1 MESRTHGE
9 LVFKKIHF
17 LIKMRQY
24 LNRMRKFLKVM
35 ELNYSLSRQLT
46 DCKAKTFA
54 VEAGQ
59 LTLVIIFSLSLIGDH
74 VLFDKN
80 FIG

>member
-1 MESRTHGE
+1 MKLSEFVEARTHGE
-9 LVFKKIHF
+9 LVFKNNTFF

-24 LNRMRKFLKVM
+24 LNRMREFLKAM

-46 DCKAKTFA
+46 DSKAKTFA

-59 LTLVIIFSLSLIGDH
+59 LTLVIIF
-74 VLFDKN
+74 
-80 FIG
+80 

>member
-1 MESRTHGE
+1 
-9 LVFKKIHF
+9 
-17 LIKMRQY
+17 MRQY
-24 LNRMRKFLKVM
+24 LNRMREFLKAM

-59 LTLVIIFSLSLIGDH
+59 LTLVIIF
-74 VLFDKN
+74 
-80 FIG
+80 

>member
-1 MESRTHGE
+1 MVN
-9 LVFKKIHF
+9 LFLKKTYIF

-24 LNRMRKFLKVM
+24 LNRMREFLKVM

-46 DCKAKTFA
+46 DSKAKTFA

-59 LTLVIIFSLSLIGDH
+59 LTKSLFFH
-74 VLFDKN
+74 
-80 FIG
+80 

>member
-1 MESRTHGE
+1 MKLSESVEARTRGE
-9 LVFKKIHF
+9 LVLKNNTLFI
-17 LIKMRQY
+17 IKMRQY
-24 LNRMRKFLKVM
+24 LNRMREFLKVM

-59 LTLVIIFSLSLIGDH
+59 LT
-74 VLFDKN
+74 
-80 FIG
+80 

>member
-1 MESRTHGE
+1 
-9 LVFKKIHF
+9 
-17 LIKMRQY
+17 MRQY
-24 LNRMRKFLKVM
+24 LNRMREFLKVM

-46 DCKAKTFA
+46 DSKAKTFA

-59 LTLVIIFSLSLIGDH
+59 LTLVIIFWLSLIGYL

-80 FIG
+80 LIG